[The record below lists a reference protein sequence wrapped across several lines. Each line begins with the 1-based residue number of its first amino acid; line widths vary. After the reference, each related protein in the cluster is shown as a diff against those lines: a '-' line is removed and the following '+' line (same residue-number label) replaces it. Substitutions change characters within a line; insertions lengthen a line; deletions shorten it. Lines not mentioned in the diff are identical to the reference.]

1 MQKNEVCWV
10 HASLTC
16 KAVVVFLH
24 GYGGSGEN
32 LTPTALELS
41 RLLPEVSF
49 VLPNGFEPFEHQD
62 SFYKGYQWFSL
73 DKVQLNSTLNLT
85 PQVWATHLGGML
97 RVACGEL
104 KEWVLDQC
112 PSEIPI
118 FIAGFSQGAALAC
131 AFGLY
136 HFPVAGIVSFSGFFS
151 IQNVLCFRPPAFLYH
166 GSRDPVVPKRFFL
179 QTQRELEENQIEL
192 TTSVDMV
199 AEHWISDKGLR
210 DAALFIRKALKTGK
224 D

>member
-1 MQKNEVCWV
+1 MQKNEIYWV

-32 LTPTALELS
+32 LTSTALELS
-41 RLLPEVSF
+41 RLLPEISF
-49 VLPNGFEPFEHQD
+49 ALPNGFEPFEHQD

-73 DKVQLNSTLNLT
+73 DKIHGISNLT
-85 PQVWATHLGGML
+85 PQMWTLYLSETL
-97 RVACGEL
+97 RKACAPL

-112 PSEIPI
+112 PPETPI
-118 FIAGFSQGAALAC
+118 FIAGFSQGATLAC

-136 HFPVAGIVSFSGFFS
+136 HFPVVGILSFSGFFS
-151 IQNVLCFRPPAFLYH
+151 IQDVLCFRPPTFLYH

-179 QTQRELEENQIEL
+179 QTQKELEENQLEL
-192 TTSVDMV
+192 TTSLDMV

-210 DAALFIRKALKTGK
+210 DAALFIRNALKTGK